1 MGNIQVWGNNT
12 KKRKNLNIYLLGAS
26 TDFNYSALNDRKY
39 NFGNTNLYNWI
50 TDYSNKDITENN
62 FYSLMNDIIS
72 KIQKSPEYNCI
83 LVFLNTIQENN
94 DKDKV
99 DLIRKCLSNF
109 KKAYKPIVLL
119 AFNKEN
125 KENAT
130 NEMDQELSEDRKYFE
145 IAFYNKNNYHDIEQ
159 KINMIYNYYF
169 NIGDTLT
176 NFIPIINDFTFQKDN
191 YMNKEISL
199 KYKATLNILV
209 IGRPG
214 CGKSTLINLLL
225 NEKRAR
231 EGIGYS
237 ITKLY
242 TQYIHNKYPI
252 TLTDT
257 PGFEN
262 DEDLKKMEKFLSILN
277 TFFKEGKSKFHLVLY
292 LINTSNERTFIGTEL
307 NLINYIHE
315 NMKLPIFFVCTHS
328 LTEEYSLEFQ
338 EAVRINLIQKFGEKT
353 ELTNKI
359 FCCHLI
365 NERDGI
371 YKRFGLDKILAG
383 IKEHFS
389 SDIGRIKNFEENP
402 VKQEIKSSESNPA
415 LNIMSSLEQSNSFG
429 DYLEKI
435 LRNICEEYL
444 NTIPKI
450 INHNDDLEN
459 KNKKINNIL
468 QTLKNH
474 LKFEYDVESFKSYIN
489 NKNEIIHYSN
499 ESIESGCWP
508 NNSGNDKNNVYKDEA
523 IKNFQKKVDD
533 IKKFISDNSKKDIS
547 NINEY
552 MKGVIQ
558 SYEDAIKSLDTMSQE
573 INQNDFID
581 IKI

>member
-1 MGNIQVWGNNT
+1 MGNIPGWGNNT
-12 KKRKNLNIYLLGAS
+12 KKRKILNIYLFGDS
-26 TDFNYSALNDRKY
+26 TNFNYSALTYKKY
-39 NFGNTNLYNWI
+39 NFSDTNLYNWI
-50 TDYSNKDITENN
+50 KDFSNKELTENN
-62 FYSLMNDIIS
+62 FYSLMSDIIS

-94 DKDKV
+94 VKDKV

-130 NEMDQELSEDRKYFE
+130 NEMDQGLFEALKNFE
-145 IAFYNKNNYHDIEQ
+145 IAFYNKNDYHDIEQ

-191 YMNKEISL
+191 YMNKEISS

-383 IKEHFS
+383 IKKHFS
-389 SDIGRIKNFEENP
+389 SDIDRIKKIEKKFEENIIN
-402 VKQEIKSSESNPA
+402 QEIKTSESNPT

-429 DYLEKI
+429 QYLEKI

-450 INHNDDLEN
+450 INYNDDLVN
-459 KNKKINNIL
+459 KNKKFNNIL
-468 QTLKNH
+468 QTFKNH
-474 LKFEYDVESFKSYIN
+474 LKFEYDVESFKSLID
-489 NKNEIIHYSN
+489 NKNEIDCST
-499 ESIESGCWP
+499 ESIESGCLP
-508 NNSGNDKNNVYKDEA
+508 INNNNDKNKDEP
-523 IKNFQKKVDD
+523 IRNFKKKIED
-533 IKKFISDNSKKDIS
+533 IKQIVIEYSKNDII

-558 SYEDAIKSLDTMSQE
+558 SYEDAIKSLEAISND
-573 INQNDFID
+573 INLN
-581 IKI
+581 

>member
-1 MGNIQVWGNNT
+1 MGNIPGWGNNT
-12 KKRKNLNIYLLGAS
+12 KKRKILNIYLFGDS
-26 TDFNYSALNDRKY
+26 TNFNYSALTYKKY
-39 NFGNTNLYNWI
+39 NFSDTNLYNWI
-50 TDYSNKDITENN
+50 KDFSNKELTENN
-62 FYSLMNDIIS
+62 FYSLMSDIIS

-94 DKDKV
+94 VKDKV

-130 NEMDQELSEDRKYFE
+130 NEMDQGLSEDRKYFE
-145 IAFYNKNNYHDIEQ
+145 IAFYNKNDYHDIEQ

-191 YMNKEISL
+191 YMNKEISS

-383 IKEHFS
+383 IKKHFS
-389 SDIGRIKNFEENP
+389 SDIDRIKKIEKKFEENIIN
-402 VKQEIKSSESNPA
+402 QEIKTSESNPT

-429 DYLEKI
+429 QYLEKI

-450 INHNDDLEN
+450 INYNDDLVN
-459 KNKKINNIL
+459 KNKKFNNIL
-468 QTLKNH
+468 QTFKNH
-474 LKFEYDVESFKSYIN
+474 LKFEYDVESFKSLID
-489 NKNEIIHYSN
+489 NKNEIDCST
-499 ESIESGCWP
+499 ESIESGCLP
-508 NNSGNDKNNVYKDEA
+508 INNNNDKNKDEP
-523 IKNFQKKVDD
+523 IRNFKKKIED
-533 IKKFISDNSKKDIS
+533 IKQIVIEYSKNDII

-558 SYEDAIKSLDTMSQE
+558 SYEDAIKSLEAISND
-573 INQNDFID
+573 INLN
-581 IKI
+581 

>member
-1 MGNIQVWGNNT
+1 MGNIPGWGNNT

-50 TDYSNKDITENN
+50 KDFSNKDITENN

-130 NEMDQELSEDRKYFE
+130 NEMDQKLSEDRKYFE

-191 YMNKEISL
+191 YMNKEISS

-231 EGIGYS
+231 IGIGYS

-371 YKRFGLDKILAG
+371 YKRFGLDKILTG
-383 IKEHFS
+383 IKNHFS
-389 SDIGRIKNFEENP
+389 DEIERIKNFEKNFEDNLM
-402 VKQEIKSSESNPA
+402 KQEIKSIKDEPA
-415 LNIMSSLEQSNSFG
+415 LNIMNSLEQSNSFG
-429 DYLEKI
+429 EYLEKI
-435 LRNICEEYL
+435 CLNICDKYL
-444 NTIPKI
+444 TTISK
-450 INHNDDLEN
+450 NKDDLEIT
-459 KNKKINNIL
+459 NKKLSNIL
-468 QTLKNH
+468 GTLKNH
-474 LKFEYDVESFKSYIN
+474 LKFEYDVEKFKSYID
-489 NKNEIIHYSN
+489 NKSEINCST
-499 ESIESGCWP
+499 ESIKEGCWP
-508 NNSGNDKNNVYKDEA
+508 SNNDNDENNGNKIEE
-523 IKNFQKKVDD
+523 IKNFKKKVSE
-533 IKKFISDNSKKDIS
+533 IKQFIIDNSKNDIS

-552 MKGVIQ
+552 MKEVIQ
-558 SYEDAIKSLDTMSQE
+558 NYEMAIKSLDKICDD
-573 INQNDFID
+573 INQN
-581 IKI
+581 